1 MNVKAEIRDFEK
13 LSKERIRLLIPLGIW
28 SLFFFGSSAVMVILN
43 KIHNVEEIDY
53 YHINPFICIMIM
65 VTLIMIVCI
74 ITLIPMAIIMTIKAN
89 NEYKR
94 TWITKEFYFEVV
106 DGHIYYNNEKMFVNY
121 NKRSKEKRIYVHNM
135 DNHKEPYKST
145 FYATI
150 KGADVDAFLEY
161 LVANDV
167 IFDKEYLPA
176 LPGKHGSMAPLSM
189 SQYRR

>member
-53 YHINPFICIMIM
+53 YHINPFMCIMIM

-106 DGHIYYNNEKMFVNY
+106 DGHIY
-121 NKRSKEKRIYVHNM
+121 
-135 DNHKEPYKST
+135 
-145 FYATI
+145 
-150 KGADVDAFLEY
+150 
-161 LVANDV
+161 
-167 IFDKEYLPA
+167 
-176 LPGKHGSMAPLSM
+176 
-189 SQYRR
+189 